1 MRHHTLRIATPS
13 DGPRRSARGAR
24 KPGALHSTHN
34 MWSKK
39 RTVDSPQVRA
49 LFAKVRAKGWK
60 TEAEREDLMKQVAA
74 IPGLE
79 AVDVAWMA
87 VEQDPQL
94 KQAGLTL
101 LKRWPFDT
109 AAEALLP
116 LLAQRSDAM
125 RRSTMGAL
133 EALAGATF
141 PEKMMGYLEHKDPAV
156 VHAALDFAKKTPS
169 EKYLPGISRAL
180 TSPSPSVRRKAFMI
194 LEATPSPRVGAIAL
208 KILEDDD
215 EDLRYRSVLILA
227 KQPSETYIGPLLK
240 RCQND
245 SARVQEA
252 AITALTP
259 LLANADERFNAEVLP
274 LLSDN
279 NPKVRQLAVR
289 ILQRQKPE
297 KVAEAFLQAFRGTF
311 GMVRE
316 RGIEALAAFGP
327 EFIRAFLAHTSS
339 PDPGIAALASS
350 IAVTI
355 RSSEAVPYCIRFLSA
370 DDFWMRDRAAQ
381 VLADLKDK
389 RALEPLV
396 KMLDDPESCFSAAH
410 SLGVWGTS
418 DVLPGLLAAYKKSDK
433 DLRLEILEAFGN
445 VQDPRIPALL
455 DSIVKADPDPVIKD
469 KAAGL
474 AASRAGTAFS
484 GGRSGAVERH
494 FDPLDFHKVTW
505 PTLNQLL
512 AHARAIGASDLHVS
526 VGTEPHVRVNG
537 VLSPLP
543 LSLTTPAQMES
554 WIKPIVEGKNAQ
566 RLAADK
572 QLDFCHKDAEL
583 GRFRTNVFRQS
594 KGMNAVFR
602 LIPFQVPSLVDID
615 LPESLWDLTEYTQGL
630 VLVTGSAGCGKTTTL
645 AALVDRINATQKSHI
660 LTIEDPIEY
669 VHTPKEALINQR
681 EVPSHTES
689 FAKALRQALRED
701 PDVILVGE
709 MRDLETISLAITA
722 SETGHLV
729 LGTLHTTTAASTV
742 DRIIN
747 SFPADQQGQIRMMIA
762 DSLKAVIS
770 QSLLPRRDG
779 EGRIA
784 AFEILRNTSN
794 VTGLIREGKS
804 FQLPTAMQT
813 GANVGMTLMDNSLM
827 QLVQKGLIDP
837 KVAFDRA
844 LRKETFEP
852 LLTHEEGSAA

>member
-1 MRHHTLRIATPS
+1 
-13 DGPRRSARGAR
+13 
-24 KPGALHSTHN
+24 

-49 LFAKVRAKGWK
+49 LVARVRAKGWK
-60 TEAEREDLMKQVAA
+60 TEAEREDLMRQVAA

-79 AVDVAWMA
+79 ARDVAWMA

-94 KQAGLTL
+94 RQGGLAL

-116 LLAQRSDAM
+116 LLAQRIEGV
-125 RRSTMGAL
+125 RRNTMAAL
-133 EALAGATF
+133 ESLAGASF
-141 PEKMMGYLEHKDPAV
+141 PEKMMGYLDHKDPAV
-156 VHAALDFAKKTPS
+156 VNAALDFAKKSPS

-180 TSPSPSVRRKAFMI
+180 TSASPSVRRKAFMI
-194 LEATPSPRVGAIAL
+194 LEATPSQRVGAIAL
-208 KILEDDD
+208 KTLEDDD
-215 EDLRYRSVLILA
+215 EDLRYRSVQLLA
-227 KQPSETYIGPLLK
+227 KQPSEAYIAPLLK

-311 GMVRE
+311 GMVQE

-327 EFIRAFLAHTSS
+327 EFIRAFLAHTQS

-355 RSSEAVPYCIRFLSA
+355 RSGEVVPYCIRFLSA
-370 DDFWMRDRAAQ
+370 DDFWLRDRAAQ
-381 VLADLKDK
+381 VLADLKDQ
-389 RALEPLV
+389 RALDPLV
-396 KMLDDPESCFSAAH
+396 TMLDDPESCFSAAH
-410 SLGVWGTS
+410 SLGVWGTP
-418 DVLPGLLAAYKKSDK
+418 DVLPGLLAAYKKADK
-433 DLRLEILEAFGN
+433 DLRLEILEAFGH

-455 DSIVKADPDPVIKD
+455 DSIARADPDPVIKD
-469 KAAGL
+469 KAASL
-474 AASRAGTAFS
+474 AASRAGTALA
-484 GGRSGAVERH
+484 GTPAAGPRH
-494 FDPLDFHKVTW
+494 FDPVDFQMVTW

-512 AHARAIGASDLHVS
+512 AHARALGASDLHLS
-526 VGTEPHVRVNG
+526 VGTQPHVRVNG
-537 VLSPLP
+537 ELSPLP
-543 LSLTTPAQMES
+543 LSPTTPAQMEA
-554 WIKPIVEGKNAQ
+554 WVKPIVDGKLAQ
-566 RLAADK
+566 RLVAEK

-602 LIPFQVPSLVDID
+602 LIPFEVPSLVDID
-615 LPESLWDLTEYTQGL
+615 LPESLWDLTGYSQGL

-645 AALVDRINATQKSHI
+645 AALVNRINETRKSHI

-669 VHTPKEALINQR
+669 VHLPKEALINQR

-742 DRIIN
+742 DRVIN
-747 SFPADQQGQIRMMIA
+747 SFPAEQQGQIRMMIA

-770 QSLLPRRDG
+770 QALLPRRDG
-779 EGRIA
+779 SGRVA

-794 VTGLIREGKS
+794 VTGLIRDGKS

-813 GANVGMTLMDNSLM
+813 GANVGM
-827 QLVQKGLIDP
+827 
-837 KVAFDRA
+837 
-844 LRKETFEP
+844 
-852 LLTHEEGSAA
+852 

>member
-1 MRHHTLRIATPS
+1 
-13 DGPRRSARGAR
+13 
-24 KPGALHSTHN
+24 

-39 RTVDSPQVRA
+39 RSVDSPQVRA
-49 LFAKVRAKGWK
+49 LFARVRAKGWK
-60 TEAEREDLMKQVAA
+60 SESEREDLMRQVVA

-79 AVDVAWMA
+79 AQDVAWMA
-87 VEQDPQL
+87 IDQDPQI
-94 KQAGLTL
+94 KQSGLTI

-116 LLAQRSDAM
+116 LLGQRTEGI
-125 RRSTMGAL
+125 RRSTMAAI
-133 EALAGATF
+133 EALAGASF
-141 PEKMMGYLEHKDPAV
+141 PEKMAGYLEHRDPGV
-156 VHAALDFAKKTPS
+156 VHAALDFAKKSPS

-180 TSPSPSVRRKAFMI
+180 TSASPSVRRKAFMI
-194 LEATPSPRVGAIAL
+194 LEATPSPKVAAIAL
-208 KILEDDD
+208 KTLEDDD
-215 EDLRYRSVLILA
+215 EDLRYRSIQILA
-227 KQPSETYIGPLLK
+227 KQPAEANIAPLLK
-240 RCQND
+240 RCKND

-259 LLANADERFNAEVLP
+259 LLANADERFNDDILP

-279 NPKVRQLAVR
+279 NLKVRQMAVR

-297 KVAEAFLQAFRGTF
+297 KVAEAFLEAFRGSF

-316 RGIEALAAFGP
+316 RGIEALAAFSP
-327 EFIRAFLAHTSS
+327 EFIRAFLAHTQN
-339 PDPGIAALASS
+339 PDPGIAALAGS
-350 IAVTI
+350 IAVTV
-355 RSSEAVPYCIRFLSA
+355 RSAESVPYCIRFLSG

-381 VLADLKDK
+381 VLADIKDK

-410 SLGVWGTS
+410 SLGLWGTP
-418 DVLPGLLAAYKKSDK
+418 DVLPGLLAAYKKGDK
-433 DLRLEILEAFGN
+433 DLRLEILDAFGH

-469 KAAGL
+469 KAMSL
-474 AASRAGTAFS
+474 ASQRAGTVFA
-484 GGRSGAVERH
+484 GKPAAGPRQWA
-494 FDPLDFHKVTW
+494 PIDFQKVTW
-505 PTLNQLL
+505 PSLNQLL
-512 AHARAIGASDLHVS
+512 IHARAVGASDLHLS
-526 VGTEPHVRVNG
+526 VGTEPHVRVHG
-537 VLSPLP
+537 ALSALP
-543 LSLTTPAQMES
+543 LSITTLAQMES
-554 WIKPIVEGKNAQ
+554 WVKPILEGKRAEQ
-566 RLAADK
+566 LTREK

-583 GRFRTNVFRQS
+583 GRFRTNIFRQS
-594 KGMNAVFR
+594 KGINAVFR
-602 LIPFQVPSLVDID
+602 LIPYDVPSLVDID
-615 LPESLWDLTEYTQGL
+615 LPESLWDLTTYSQGL

-645 AALVDRINATQKSHI
+645 AALVDRINETQKSHI

-669 VHTPKEALINQR
+669 VHTSKEALVNQR
-681 EVPSHTES
+681 EVPSHTAS

-762 DSLKAVIS
+762 DSLKAVIA
-770 QSLLPRRDG
+770 QTLLPRRDG
-779 EGRIA
+779 SGRVA

-794 VTGLIREGKS
+794 VAGLIREGKT

-813 GANVGMTLMDNSLM
+813 GASIGMTLMDTSLL
-827 QLVQKGLIDP
+827 QLVQKGIIDP

-844 LRKETFEP
+844 QRKETFESFVSQ
-852 LLTHEEGSAA
+852 EEGSAA